1 MKVRFKHYI
10 EEHKLFDHNDRILLG
25 VSGGIDSMVMIH
37 LFDSCGFNYAVAH
50 CNFGLRGRE
59 SDGDEQLVKDVV
71 AKLGKQIYVNQF
83 KTTEYA
89 KINKK
94 SIQVAARE
102 LRYQWFDEI
111 CKQHDFKALAIA
123 HNSNDVAETML
134 INLTR
139 GTGIKGLT
147 GIKPKI
153 NRIIRPL
160 LFASREE
167 IEVYAA
173 KNGIVYRTD
182 SSNADVKYARNRIR
196 KIVIPEFEKIN
207 PDIVSNL
214 NTSSQ
219 FMAQA
224 WEMICEGHS
233 TLKNIIHTQ
242 VGNENKY
249 SIQQLVNHNHRLL
262 FLAIEFMEYGF
273 ASEVIPEIEKSL
285 FTQPGKVFHAPN
297 FLLVRDRDYLIL
309 SPKINSQTGIVFVD
323 EKTESIHSPIG
334 LSIEII
340 ELSNKFLIPKSPTIG
355 ALDYEKLTFPL
366 TLRPWKWGDWFTPLG
381 MKGKKKISDFLV
393 DQKVPI
399 HKKDSIYVLE
409 SNGSITWVI
418 GFRIDDRFKVIN
430 TTKKVW
436 MVKQVMD

>member
-89 KINKK
+89 KENKQ

-102 LRYQWFDEI
+102 LRYQWFGEI
-111 CKQHDFKALAIA
+111 CKQHDFKAVAIA

-147 GIKPKI
+147 GIKPKTNGI
-153 NRIIRPL
+153 VRPL
-160 LFASREE
+160 LFASRED
-167 IEVYAA
+167 IEDYAA

-182 SSNADVKYARNRIR
+182 SSNSDIKYARNRIR
-196 KIVIPEFEKIN
+196 NVVIPELEKIN
-207 PDIVSNL
+207 PGIVSNL

-224 WEMICEGHS
+224 WEVICEGHS
-233 TLKNIIHTQ
+233 TIQKKIRTQ
-242 VGNENKY
+242 VGDEVKY
-249 SIQQLVNHNHRLL
+249 SIHQLVNQNHRLL

-273 ASEVIPEIEKSL
+273 ASEVIPDIEKSL

-297 FLLVRDRDYLIL
+297 FLLVRDRDNLIL
-309 SPKINSQTGIVFVD
+309 SPKIHSQTGIVIVD
-323 EKTESIHSPIG
+323 EKTESISSPIS

-340 ELSNKFLIPKSPTIG
+340 EHSNKFSIPNSPTIG

-366 TLRPWKWGDWFTPLG
+366 TLRPWKSGDWFTPLG

-393 DQKVPI
+393 DQKVPV

-409 SNGSITWVI
+409 SNGSIAWVI
-418 GFRIDDRFKVIN
+418 GFRIDERFKVTD